1 MLLRSPSST
10 PNARAVRLAKLL
22 AYLKEN
28 GIVVATAESCTA
40 GLIAGRLADAAGA
53 GSALDV
59 GYVVYSEEGKK
70 RCLGVS
76 ARTIERFG
84 LTSEEVSIEMARGAL
99 RRSSA
104 TIAIADTGVAGEPP
118 EGSDVPAGTL
128 CFAWAVRTAGRPR
141 VFSETL
147 RFEGSRNAVRRAAA
161 DHALERIPYFW
172 ELAGAPTRARR
183 RG

>member
-1 MLLRSPSST
+1 M
-10 PNARAVRLAKLL
+10 RLKKLL
-22 AYLKEN
+22 DYLKDRD
-28 GIVVATAESCTA
+28 IVVATAESCTA

-59 GYVVYSEEGKK
+59 GYVVYSEEGKQ

-84 LTSEEVSIEMARGAL
+84 LTSEEVSIEMALGAL

-104 TIAIADTGVAGEPP
+104 SIAIADTGVADEPP
-118 EGSDVPAGTL
+118 DGSDVPAGTL
-128 CFAWAVRTAGRPR
+128 CFAWAVRTEGEPQ
-141 VFSETL
+141 VFAETL

-161 DHALERIPYFW
+161 DHALERIPHYW
-172 ELAGAPTRARR
+172 ELTGAPARARR
-183 RG
+183 SG

>member
-1 MLLRSPSST
+1 MQ
-10 PNARAVRLAKLL
+10 LAKLL
-22 AYLKEN
+22 AYLEDHD
-28 GIVVATAESCTA
+28 IVVVTAESCTA

-76 ARTIERFG
+76 ARTIERHG
-84 LTSEEVSIEMARGAL
+84 LTSEEVSTEMALGAL

-104 TIAIADTGVAGEPP
+104 TMAIADTGVAGKPP
-118 EGSDVPAGTL
+118 EGSEVPSGTL
-128 CFAWAVRTAGRPR
+128 CFAWAVRRGSALPR
-141 VFSETL
+141 VYAETL

-161 DHALERIPYFW
+161 DYALERIPYYW
-172 ELAGAPTRARR
+172 ELAGAPERARWD
-183 RG
+183 G